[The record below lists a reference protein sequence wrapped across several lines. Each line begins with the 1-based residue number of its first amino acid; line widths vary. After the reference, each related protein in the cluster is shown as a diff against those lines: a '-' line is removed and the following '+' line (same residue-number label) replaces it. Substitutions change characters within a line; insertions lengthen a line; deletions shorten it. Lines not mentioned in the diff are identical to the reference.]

1 MNMRILK
8 IVTRLRAEDAHT
20 LIAFLDEVRLDE
32 LRDTLMQTYGA
43 KIRAML
49 QHATTRTQATDRTE
63 EGPPF

>member
-20 LIAFLDEVRLDE
+20 LIEFIDE

-63 EGPPF
+63 EDPPF